1 MKNEFHVVGMRC
13 SNCELLVKEALE
25 ELDGVESASPSHQ
38 TGTVEVQYDPDKV
51 SIAALQAVIEQQGF
65 SVNE

>member
-1 MKNEFHVVGMRC
+1 MKKEFQVAGMRC

-25 ELDGVESASPSHQ
+25 ELDGVERACPSHK
-38 TGTVEVQYDPDKV
+38 TGTVAVEYNSEKV
-51 SIAALQAVIEQQGF
+51 SVAALRAVIEQQGF